1 MQSLLQYRRF
11 GKYVARQYER
21 DKSKAEALGQPY
33 NSAAGSP
40 YSSNEN
46 AAGPAIESEAFHAQ
60 DHANTDTRDPEKG
73 EQAASGDATTQAQ
86 DHTQT
91 EDLEKQLAEKDGG
104 SFQPIHAA
112 PSGREGSMAG
122 EESEHMSRAS
132 TVATRKSLGT
142 ALGTTLT
149 GIDVR
154 DRSTNDGCQG
164 KVFVVGYE
172 GDKDIMDPHNWS
184 FTTRIGATVN
194 IASIGWIVGFAS
206 SVDSAALTQASRD
219 FGVSEIAESLATGLF
234 LIGFGVG
241 ALFAGPVSET
251 IGRNPVYI
259 TTLSLYMIF
268 IMASA
273 LAPNI
278 GAQLTFRFI
287 AGCFAA
293 TPLTCAGGSI
303 SDLWNPLERVYAFP
317 VFANAAFMGPIFG
330 PVVGGFIGQSSL
342 VSWRWTEWIT
352 LIISGLILFNVVLF
366 QPETY
371 APILLKWKASRL
383 REMTGDDRYKAEVE
397 IRDVTFVKRL
407 GRALYRPF
415 LLTFSEPIIILIALY
430 LTVIYIILFTFL
442 NGYNF
447 VFTET
452 YGFSEGITGLSFIG
466 IGIGL
471 CLASI
476 LVPIIYIW
484 AKRDLAKI
492 KEQGGDRLPPEFRL
506 WFAMF
511 GAPAIPISMLWMGWT
526 AYPDI
531 SYWSPLCASVLFGYG
546 ILCVFISSYQYIID
560 AYEAYAA
567 SALASVTL
575 IRYVAAGGMIEVC
588 ISREHIFSRMCLAI
602 RSLILKGHANSE
614 ILQIS
619 IPFYKN
625 LGVHWTLTILG
636 CLSALLVPV
645 PYLFC
650 IYGVKIRKWSKYA
663 VV

>member
-1 MQSLLQYRRF
+1 MQSFFQYRRF
-11 GKYVARQYER
+11 NKHVTRQYER
-21 DKSKAEALGQPY
+21 DRSKAEALGHHNNADLDTSAETSATASYDNVPAPQQPDMDRDRD
-33 NSAAGSP
+33 
-40 YSSNEN
+40 NEG
-46 AAGPAIESEAFHAQ
+46 AVDAQ
-60 DHANTDTRDPEKG
+60 DYGDMRDPEKG
-73 EQAASGDATTQAQ
+73 EQAGSGTMEPPD
-86 DHTQT
+86 
-91 EDLEKQLAEKDGG
+91 
-104 SFQPIHAA
+104 AA
-112 PSGREGSMAG
+112 PSGRQGDVTG
-122 EESEHMSRAS
+122 EESEHMQELEKQFSDRDEGGNFEPINTGAARDGERMSRTS
-132 TVATRKSLGT
+132 TVATKKTMGT

-154 DRSTNDGCQG
+154 ERSTKEGGDG

-172 GDKDIMDPHNWS
+172 SEKDIMNPHNWS
-184 FTTRIGATVN
+184 TVTRIGATVN

-206 SVDSAALTQASRD
+206 SVDSAALTQASAD
-219 FGVSEIAESLATGLF
+219 FEVSEVTESLATGLF

-259 TTLSLYMIF
+259 ATLSLYMIF
-268 IMASA
+268 IMASG
-273 LAPNI
+273 LSPNI

-287 AGCFAA
+287 AGLFGA

-303 SDLWNPLERVYAFP
+303 SDLWSPMERVYAFP

-330 PVVGGFIGQSSL
+330 PVVGGFIGQSSR

-352 LIISGLILFNVVLF
+352 LIISGLILFNVVMF

-371 APILLKWKASRL
+371 APILLKWKAAHL
-383 REMTGDDRYKAEVE
+383 RELTSDDRYRAEVE
-397 IRDVTFVKRL
+397 IRDVSFIKRL

-415 LLTFSEPIIILIALY
+415 VLTVSEPIIILIALY

-442 NGYNF
+442 DGYDF
-447 VFTET
+447 VFAQT

-471 CLASI
+471 CLASV
-476 LVPIIYIW
+476 LVPIIYKW
-484 AKRDLAKI
+484 AKNDLAKI
-492 KEQGGDRLPPEFRL
+492 KEQGGTRLPPEFRL

-526 AYPDI
+526 AYPGI
-531 SYWSPLCASVLFGYG
+531 SYWSPLGASILFGYG

-560 AYEAYAA
+560 SYEIYAA

-575 IRYVAAGGMIEVC
+575 IRYVAAGGMVEV
-588 ISREHIFSRMCLAI
+588 A
-602 RSLILKGHANSE
+602 
-614 ILQIS
+614 
-619 IPFYKN
+619 IPFYSN

-645 PYLFC
+645 PYLFYK
-650 IYGVKIRKWSKYA
+650 YGVKIRKRSKYA

>member
-1 MQSLLQYRRF
+1 MQSFLQYRRF
-11 GKYVARQYER
+11 GRHVARQYER
-21 DKSKAEALGQPY
+21 DLSKAEALSGAQET
-33 NSAAGSP
+33 SGSVSP
-40 YSSNEN
+40 SSSKGNT
-46 AAGPAIESEAFHAQ
+46 PAPPIESEAVRAQ
-60 DHANTDTRDPEKG
+60 DYAEEDTRDPEKG
-73 EQAASGDATTQAQ
+73 EQLAGTAGGVQAQ
-86 DHTQT
+86 NHHSWT
-91 EDLEKQLAEKDGG
+91 EDLEEQLVEKHGER
-104 SFQPIHAA
+104 FQPIQAA
-112 PSGREGSMAG
+112 PSGRKGPMAG
-122 EESEHMSRAS
+122 EEENHMSRVS
-132 TVATRKSLGT
+132 TIATRHSLGT

-154 DRSTNDGCQG
+154 DRSIREGGEG

-172 GDKDIMDPHNWS
+172 GEKDIMNPHNWS
-184 FTTRIGATVN
+184 FVTRIGATVN

-206 SVDSAALTQASRD
+206 SVDSAALRQASMD
-219 FGVSEIAESLATGLF
+219 FGVSEVTESLATGLF

-241 ALFAGPVSET
+241 ALFAGPISET

-259 TTLSLYMIF
+259 ATLSLYMIF
-268 IMASA
+268 VMASA

-278 GAQLTFRFI
+278 GAQIAFRFI

-303 SDLWNPLERVYAFP
+303 SDLWSPMERVYAFP
-317 VFANAAFMGPIFG
+317 VFANAALMGPIFG
-330 PVVGGFIGQSSL
+330 PVVGGFIGQSSR

-352 LIISGLILFNVVLF
+352 LIISGLVLFNVVLF

-383 REMTGDDRYKAEVE
+383 REVTGDDRYKAEVE
-397 IRDVTFVKRL
+397 IRDVTFIKRL

-442 NGYNF
+442 DGYDF
-447 VFTET
+447 VFTQT
-452 YGFSEGITGLSFIG
+452 YGFSEGITGLSFMG

-471 CLASI
+471 CLASL
-476 LVPIIYIW
+476 LVPIIYVW

-526 AYPDI
+526 AYPNI
-531 SYWSPLCASVLFGYG
+531 SYWSPLSASVLFGYG

-560 AYEAYAA
+560 AYEVYAA

-575 IRYVAAGGMIEVC
+575 IRYVAAGGMVEV
-588 ISREHIFSRMCLAI
+588 A
-602 RSLILKGHANSE
+602 
-614 ILQIS
+614 
-619 IPFYKN
+619 IPFYKR

-645 PYLFC
+645 PYLFYL
-650 IYGVKIRKWSKYA
+650 YGVKIRKRSKYA
-663 VV
+663 IA